1 MQTILQY
8 AILFLTGVLLQAQNT
23 IEVTM
28 SQFNNDKGVV
38 RVGLYNDA
46 GQFLDQTYLS
56 KSTSIQDQKATVIFT
71 EVPDGT
77 YAISCYHD
85 EDNDGEL
92 NMFMGIMPSEPY
104 ACSNDAKGFF
114 GPPKWE
120 DAKFIISNNQV
131 KNIEIKF

>member
-8 AILFLTGVLLQAQNT
+8 AILFLTGILLQAQNT
-23 IEVTM
+23 IEVSM
-28 SQFNNDKGVV
+28 SQFNNDQGVV
-38 RVGLYNDA
+38 RVGLYNNA
-46 GQFLDQTYLS
+46 GEFLDKTFLS
-56 KSTSIQDQKATVIFT
+56 KSTTIQNQKAAVIFT
-71 EVPDGT
+71 EIPDGT

-114 GPPKWE
+114 GPPKWD
-120 DAKFIISNNQV
+120 DAQFTVSEGEIKS
-131 KNIEIKF
+131 IEIKF